1 MAKLAS
7 DGFDPKAFLA
17 KVGAGK
23 TILKLAKNK
32 HVFELSTSLSKDTWR
47 IRFFTFKKAGSSS
60 LSYPSKV
67 RKR

>member
-1 MAKLAS
+1 VAKLAS

-32 HVFELSTSLSKDTWR
+32 HVFEQGRRGGHGFLRSKR
-47 IRFFTFKKAGSSS
+47 QGQAHCS
-60 LSYPSKV
+60 PQSKV